1 MTIDSRGRYRLSS
14 TKPQRPLVAHI
25 TAAVLAAAV
34 AGCASHHHSTTAL
47 PPQTCREVVPDPEP
61 QLLWISPTATRDRH
75 PLSEWCATV
84 GPVLYYRRP
93 PLDLPAVVDRLAVI
107 TWNVHVGFGDVRELI
122 RRLRSGQYTGGEG
135 IQHFVLLLQEAY
147 RRDGGVPAR
156 TSLRL
161 RLPARIGARHLSKRG
176 EDIDRFVTDERLSL
190 LYVPS
195 MRNGGDPD
203 AAEDRGNAIVSTLP
217 LDSPAVIELPFE
229 HQRRAAALAV
239 VEGRTRAGSSWRLAV
254 VDVHLDTAL
263 ALTRGGPL
271 AARRRQ
277 AAALIDALATAPDDM
292 VLGGDLNTW
301 LGSREPALKLL
312 RRAFPEGDDR
322 ANATWKGPLGLHGS
336 LDHLLGRGRARLLGV
351 ARLPDRLGS
360 DHYPVMGIIEF

>member
-1 MTIDSRGRYRLSS
+1 VTIDSGRRYCFSS
-14 TKPQRPLVAHI
+14 TKSQRSVVAHI
-25 TAAVLAAAV
+25 AAAVLAAAV
-34 AGCASHHHSTTAL
+34 AGCAAHHHATSGL

-61 QLLWISPTATRDRH
+61 LLLWISPTATRDRH
-75 PLSEWCATV
+75 PLSDWCATV
-84 GPVLYYRRP
+84 GPVLYYRRAP
-93 PLDLPAVVDRLAVI
+93 SDLPAFVDRLAVV

-122 RRLRSGQYTGGEG
+122 RRLQSGTYTGGQG

-156 TSLRL
+156 TSVRL
-161 RLPARIGARHLSKRG
+161 RLPARVGARNLGKRG
-176 EDIDRFVTDERLSL
+176 ADIDRFVRDQRLSL

-203 AAEDRGNAIVSTLP
+203 APEDRGNAIVSTLP

-229 HQRRAAALAV
+229 RQRRAAAVAV
-239 VEGRTRAGSSWRLAV
+239 VEGRTRAGSGWRLGL
-254 VDVHLDTAL
+254 VDVHFDTAL

-277 AAALIDALATAPDDM
+277 AAALVEALAAAPDDT
-292 VLGGDLNTW
+292 VLGGDFNTW
-301 LGSREPALKLL
+301 LGSREPALKVL

-322 ANATWKGPLGLHGS
+322 ATTTWKGPLGMHGS
-336 LDHLLGRGRARLLGV
+336 LDHLLARGGARLLDV

>member
-1 MTIDSRGRYRLSS
+1 VTIDSCRRYSFFS
-14 TKPQRPLVAHI
+14 TKSRRFFVAHI
-25 TAAVLAAAV
+25 ATAFLAAAV
-34 AGCASHHHSTTAL
+34 AGCASHHHATTAL
-47 PPQTCREVVPDPEP
+47 PQQTCRDVVPDPEP
-61 QLLWISPTATRDRH
+61 LLVWISPTATRNRH
-75 PLSEWCATV
+75 PLSDWCATV

-93 PLDLPAVVDRLAVI
+93 PSDLPAFVDRLAVV

-122 RRLRSGQYTGGEG
+122 RRLQSGTYTGGEG

-147 RRDGGVPAR
+147 RRDGGVPGR
-156 TSLRL
+156 TSVRL
-161 RLPARIGARHLSKRG
+161 RLPARVGARNLGKRG
-176 EDIDRFVTDERLSL
+176 PDIDRFARDQRLSL

-203 AAEDRGNAIVSTLP
+203 APEDRGNAIVSTLP

-229 HQRRAAALAV
+229 HQRRAAAVAV
-239 VEGRTRAGSSWRLAV
+239 VEGRTRAGSAWRLGVVAV
-254 VDVHLDTAL
+254 HFDTAL

-277 AAALIDALATAPDDM
+277 AAALVEALAASPDDT
-292 VLGGDLNTW
+292 VLGGDFNTW

-312 RRAFPEGDDR
+312 RLAFPKGDDR
-322 ANATWKGPLGLHGS
+322 ATTTWKGPLGLQAS
-336 LDHLLGRGRARLLGV
+336 LDHLLARGGARLVGV

-360 DHYPVMGIIEF
+360 DHYPVMGIIAF